1 MKQGCVFFSSS
12 ESFSDSLS
20 DHPSLF
26 KHSFSPRNLECNEF
40 RMTVL
45 MEMTFQ
51 CLLPF
56 LACVEQNP
64 VGDVRN
70 LKPAQLRKRQDEIN
84 ANQISQPAFN

>member
-1 MKQGCVFFSSS
+1 
-12 ESFSDSLS
+12 
-20 DHPSLF
+20 
-26 KHSFSPRNLECNEF
+26 
-40 RMTVL
+40 MTVL

-70 LKPAQLRKRQDEIN
+70 LKPAQLRKRQDDIN